1 MRSRSSDD
9 PSGATFRGAG
19 NWNEYNLNAFN
30 KDPLAIYGE
39 ETGLSG
45 SSCELCESDLI
56 LWGPNVP
63 CHVLFDHEQL
73 LHLRLESNKWSKP
86 LFVTTVYAK
95 CDMVERLGL
104 WDAFRAI
111 SASASPSIVGGD
123 FHTVLNLDED
133 WGRHPEAY
141 YRTDDI
147 VLPVLAHGPCTGDFS
162 RLCIGI
168 DTAERH
174 LKDADEAYDLD
185 PCDLMLVERNW
196 CSAELDVFG
205 AVTEFFH
212 GVEMPKSY
220 TATTISFI
228 PKIAS
233 PVSWNEYR
241 PISLCSVAN
250 KICTKLMT
258 LKLGQLIH
266 LLESCRP
273 EANVIFKLD
282 IAKAYDRVSWDFLY
296 QVLRQKGFP
305 HCWINLVTNIV
316 SNYWFSVLVNGE
328 HARLF
333 AKHPSMYYQT
343 LDRVRVSHLAYYDDM
358 IIFTTICKQ
367 NMDLLRDFLWAYEQE
382 GNKLLY
388 VDGSSILASNGAG
401 VVITSLEGDKLEYM
415 LRFDFKASNNEAEY
429 EALIAGIRMTLVARA
444 TKLIAYSASQLVN
457 NQIEGKYED
466 WRIQDRCVEQDI
478 QQRFTSVAYP
488 QANWQIEITN
498 QILVQGIK
506 TKLAQS
512 GGQWVDALP
521 GVL

>member
-1 MRSRSSDD
+1 
-9 PSGATFRGAG
+9 
-19 NWNEYNLNAFN
+19 
-30 KDPLAIYGE
+30 
-39 ETGLSG
+39 
-45 SSCELCESDLI
+45 
-56 LWGPNVP
+56 
-63 CHVLFDHEQL
+63 
-73 LHLRLESNKWSKP
+73 
-86 LFVTTVYAK
+86 
-95 CDMVERLGL
+95 
-104 WDAFRAI
+104 
-111 SASASPSIVGGD
+111 
-123 FHTVLNLDED
+123 
-133 WGRHPEAY
+133 
-141 YRTDDI
+141 
-147 VLPVLAHGPCTGDFS
+147 
-162 RLCIGI
+162 
-168 DTAERH
+168 
-174 LKDADEAYDLD
+174 
-185 PCDLMLVERNW
+185 
-196 CSAELDVFG
+196 
-205 AVTEFFH
+205 
-212 GVEMPKSY
+212 MPKSY

-258 LKLGQLIH
+258 LKLGRILPKVLSISWSGFVPGRLLSDNVLLAQELIH
-266 LLESCRP
+266 SLESCRP

-305 HCWINLVTNIV
+305 YCWINLVTNIV

-333 AKHPSMYYQT
+333 AKHPSMYYET
-343 LDRVRVSHLAYYDDM
+343 LDRVWVSHLAYYDDM

-382 GNKLLY
+382 EGNKLLY

-401 VVITSLEGDKLEYM
+401 VVITSLEGDELEYM

-457 NQIEGKYED
+457 NQIEGKYEIETDWWKPLLDYLIEGILSANEVEATCLKSRATRFALLNGILYKRSFSQLYHRSLSMEEGRNVLKEIYEGSCGSHD

-478 QQRFTSVAYP
+478 QQCFTSVAYP

-498 QILVQGIK
+498 QILVQGIR